1 MAKITEKKVKEPVRD
16 ANEKDVKKEKM
27 ENVKAGN
34 VKEVHCMAKERALE
48 DVKKLIGFKQW
59 AWMWEK
65 LDLGE
70 IEAILNK
77 YL

>member
-1 MAKITEKKVKEPVRD
+1 MAKITEKKVKAPVRD

-27 ENVKAGN
+27 ENVK
-34 VKEVHCMAKERALE
+34 EVNCMAKERALE
-48 DVKKLIGFKQW
+48 DVKRLIGFKQW

-65 LDLGE
+65 LDFGE

>member
-1 MAKITEKKVKEPVRD
+1 MAKITEKKVKAPVRD
-16 ANEKDVKKEKM
+16 ANEKDVE
-27 ENVKAGN
+27 
-34 VKEVHCMAKERALE
+34 VKEVKEVKKGKVGEILE
-48 DVKKLIGFKQW
+48 DVKALIGYKQG

-65 LDLGE
+65 LNLEE